1 MGSAREARNDRILI
15 QCDAVSQL
23 MTNPDANIDES
34 IETELPSDDDF
45 VDAVARELHER
56 ERDDVASWTL
66 ENHHDMAALGPR
78 EVAQEEGIAADPN
91 DSNAVD
97 HVAETIELGYGD
109 HMTSVKAFE
118 ESDE

>member
-1 MGSAREARNDRILI
+1 
-15 QCDAVSQL
+15 
-23 MTNPDANIDES
+23 
-34 IETELPSDDDF
+34 
-45 VDAVARELHER
+45 
-56 ERDDVASWTL
+56 
-66 ENHHDMAALGPR
+66 MAALGPR

-109 HMTSVKAFE
+109 HMTSVKDFE